1 MATDPQLLIQ
11 TAIFKALD
19 GDSKLNKK
27 ISGVFDFVQ
36 QEQEFPYV
44 SIGADNYGE
53 FGSHTFDGLDGFV
66 IIDSWTQGD
75 AGRKDVK
82 EIQAEVYRIL
92 HNANLVINGF
102 CVIKMRREFVDTILD
117 PDGQTHHGIERY
129 SIILTD

>member
-1 MATDPQLLIQ
+1 MAEDPQLKIQ
-11 TAIFKALD
+11 TAIFKALN

-27 ISGVFDFVQ
+27 ITGVFDFVQ
-36 QEQEFPYV
+36 QEQKFPYI
-44 SIGADNYGE
+44 SIGADNFSD

-82 EIQAEVYRIL
+82 EIQADIYRIL
-92 HNANLVINGF
+92 HNSNLVVEGF
-102 CVIKMRREFVDTILD
+102 CIVKLIREFVETILD

-129 SIILTD
+129 SLILTD